1 MAFQVSIGDGILL
14 AQIAWRLAKTFSKGR
29 QSAPAE
35 FEELGNELYAL
46 SAALTA
52 AENEQNN
59 SGSPTNQ
66 EAVESNSYTATQD
79 VFKHI
84 IQNCKQI
91 LAHLED
97 IVNRYMTVSEKTDP
111 DEPKLKRWRESI
123 VRNWRKIEWTTE
135 RGDFNTL
142 RSQIIV
148 HINSLNL
155 LVTIGTR

>member
-1 MAFQVSIGDGILL
+1 MAFQVSIGDSILL
-14 AQIAWRLAKTFSKGR
+14 AQIAWRLAKTFTNGR

-35 FEELGNELYAL
+35 FRELENELYAL

-52 AENEQNN
+52 AENEHNR
-59 SGSPTNQ
+59 SRSPTNP
-66 EAVESNSYTATQD
+66 AVVENNSSTATQD
-79 VFKHI
+79 VLQHI

-91 LAHLED
+91 LAHLEE
-97 IVNRYMTVSEKTDP
+97 IVNRYMIVSEKSDP
-111 DEPKLKRWRESI
+111 EEPKLKRWRQSI

-135 RGDFNTL
+135 RGDLNTL